1 MLMNGPFLFMIMAVM
16 DRQLML
22 FMLAAMIMRAVTVIE
37 LRETL
42 HPATIADVTPM
53 QAHHLSAQ
61 QGEQEEEPME
71 EMKHGGEYFDSRG
84 DCRALFLRELL
95 SKPPRLWRAS
105 HGTIQQTSEYPDECA
120 WWV

>member
-1 MLMNGPFLFMIMAVM
+1 MLMNGLFLFMIMAVM

-53 QAHHLSAQ
+53 
-61 QGEQEEEPME
+61 
-71 EMKHGGEYFDSRG
+71 
-84 DCRALFLRELL
+84 
-95 SKPPRLWRAS
+95 
-105 HGTIQQTSEYPDECA
+105 
-120 WWV
+120 